1 MSEKYKALRFDGVH
15 RANSLT
21 WNPHKLLG
29 ALLQCSTFHIN
40 EKVKHYQIR
49 SGPENLLTAW
59 KSEHVQEILL
69 TTNKVEFKWDFVNLS
84 YYLGTKSIFTSSWV
98 SISTFL
104 SLCEINCVCKCWDVL
119 GSVLVENFENILY
132 LLYVTIYKLIILWPW
147 RIFLIVS
154 YQDPIFPCNNF
165 LTNYSE
171 IIQLI
176 A

>member
-1 MSEKYKALRFDGVH
+1 MKKKCCRLDGKFILIINILLLQAAWGGGLLMSEKYKALRFDGVH

-84 YYLGTKSIFTSSWV
+84 YYLGTKSIFTSS
-98 SISTFL
+98 
-104 SLCEINCVCKCWDVL
+104 
-119 GSVLVENFENILY
+119 
-132 LLYVTIYKLIILWPW
+132 
-147 RIFLIVS
+147 
-154 YQDPIFPCNNF
+154 
-165 LTNYSE
+165 
-171 IIQLI
+171 
-176 A
+176 

>member
-1 MSEKYKALRFDGVH
+1 MRCPAVVREKKRVVASDGKFILIINILLLQAAWGGGLLMSEKYKALRFDGVH

-49 SGPENLLTAW
+49 SGSENLLTAW

-84 YYLGTKSIFTSSWV
+84 YYLGTKSIFTSS
-98 SISTFL
+98 
-104 SLCEINCVCKCWDVL
+104 
-119 GSVLVENFENILY
+119 
-132 LLYVTIYKLIILWPW
+132 
-147 RIFLIVS
+147 
-154 YQDPIFPCNNF
+154 
-165 LTNYSE
+165 
-171 IIQLI
+171 
-176 A
+176 

>member
-1 MSEKYKALRFDGVH
+1 M
-15 RANSLT
+15 
-21 WNPHKLLG
+21 
-29 ALLQCSTFHIN
+29 FHISYQWKGKTLPD
-40 EKVKHYQIR
+40 KVR
-49 SGPENLLTAW
+49 SWELTAW

-104 SLCEINCVCKCWDVL
+104 SLCEINCVCKCWDARL
-119 GSVLVENFENILY
+119 RFSIGRKFRKYPLLALCYNLQIDYFMTLENF
-132 LLYVTIYKLIILWPW
+132 
-147 RIFLIVS
+147 S
-154 YQDPIFPCNNF
+154 DCYQDPIFPCNNF